1 LREVHSNKLL
11 HLDIKPANVYLR
23 KDGTPLLIDFG
34 GARQMLSAEG
44 MKLPPTYTPGFAA
57 PEVHLDRESLG
68 PWSDIYSVGATLYS
82 CFSGAVPQAA
92 DKRMQN
98 DELEPARRLWEGKY
112 SPQLLEI
119 VDWCLQL
126 HHDDRP
132 HSVHALQKAL
142 LAK

>member
-1 LREVHSNKLL
+1 MHSNKLL